1 MLYSKMLNIINNKGM
16 QMNASKII
24 FIYQINKDFK
34 RLIVVSTDKWKI
46 DIIITDVN
54 YIIVNLEI
62 DIKFLETNI
71 VEFTNI

>member
-1 MLYSKMLNIINNKGM
+1 M
-16 QMNASKII
+16 QSKII

-34 RLIVVSTDKWKI
+34 RLIVVSTEKWKI